1 MFIGCPAFLDSEEK
15 VQVEA
20 GSLKLGKDPSCS
32 HFNPLKPRQSFDSF
46 GFSKIERLG
55 SKSGVPNMAPG
66 CWLNSYSL

>member
-1 MFIGCPAFLDSEEK
+1 MFIVCPVFLDSEEK

-20 GSLKLGKDPSCS
+20 GPLKLGKDASCS
-32 HFNPLKPRQSFDSF
+32 HFNPSKPRQSFESC

-66 CWLNSYSL
+66 C